1 MLNALENALGGG
13 LMSKVAMLAIVAAFF
28 IVTLRVLGGGTATAG
43 EVMSAAEA
51 HAKAMK
57 GEITLVDVRTPD
69 EWKQTGVPASAHT
82 ITMHQEGQKLL
93 KELDAVLGG
102 DRTKPLA
109 IICRTGNRTGSLAGP
124 LQKAGYTNVIDVSE
138 GMAGG
143 RNGQGWARAGLP
155 IRKWTPGQ
163 TAPVQVTQGN

>member
-1 MLNALENALGGG
+1 MISSIENVLGNGLLAKAAMVAVAAVVLVAAMRMIGGG
-13 LMSKVAMLAIVAAFF
+13 AAS
-28 IVTLRVLGGGTATAG
+28 AG
-43 EVMSAAEA
+43 ELMSAADA

-82 ITMHQEGQKLL
+82 VTMHQAGPQLL
-93 KELDAVLGG
+93 KELDQVLGG

-143 RNGQGWARAGLP
+143 RAGQGWAKSGLP
-155 IRKWTPGQ
+155 IRKWAPGQ
-163 TAPVQVTQGN
+163 TAPAQVTQSR

>member
-1 MLNALENALGGG
+1 MLSTLENTLGTGLMAKVAVVALGVVVVV
-13 LMSKVAMLAIVAAFF
+13 SA
-28 IVTLRVLGGGTATAG
+28 LRLIGGGSAAAG
-43 EVMSAAEA
+43 ELMSAADA

-82 ITMHQEGQKLL
+82 VTMHQAGPQLM
-93 KELDAVLGG
+93 KELDQVLGG

-138 GMAGG
+138 GMAGS
-143 RNGQGWARAGLP
+143 RAGQGWAKSGLP
-155 IRKWTPGQ
+155 IRKWAPGQ
-163 TAPVQVTQGN
+163 TAPVQVTQGK